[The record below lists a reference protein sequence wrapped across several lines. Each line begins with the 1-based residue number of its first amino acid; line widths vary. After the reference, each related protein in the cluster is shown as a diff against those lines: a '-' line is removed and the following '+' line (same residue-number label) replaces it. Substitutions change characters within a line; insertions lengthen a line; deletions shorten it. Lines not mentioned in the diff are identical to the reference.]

1 MKTSINILMTCLGVL
16 SALPSNAIATGWNP
30 AKLAN
35 IASPAA
41 TPVTPASGETIG
53 LAELLQGKTYGNI
66 TAPQDYTFSSS
77 AGEVKLVKGTPI
89 ANGIPL
95 GTVAAFKDLT
105 LKTAL
110 EAIESEIDADTMNAE
125 ELEFL
130 KEIPLKDLLTAD
142 PSLKTIKADVIGW
155 VAQGNKSLADIA
167 KTALGDKPLP
177 ESVLKATKIGQ
188 LGNIANTPFGKFPGA
203 EKLAISKFPGLP
215 KVPIAKTITAAVP
228 AANLPSGIHMVR
240 IDKVRTQEQG
250 NGVNPKIVTG
260 SDQRPKAQWTSAE
273 PVNVVEIRD
282 SLITNKTNL
291 VNGALMVDGSSQ
303 MIPGGNVPSPLQ
315 PTALAIP
322 GTNLAVSVHDL
333 DAKKGSARLQLN
345 MRLEFMFGLRT
356 AYFIPI
362 PISQTVTEKGKTTF
376 LFPLEI
382 LQPSP
387 VAVADVVKTP
397 VDKAALLN
405 PVKLTNV
412 DPQNVTTA
420 KSLVPPNNPV
430 VTNIANGN
438 IGIAVKTNA
447 FNPANEGV

>member
-1 MKTSINILMTCLGVL
+1 MQPLKVSINVVMTCLGVL
-16 SALPSNAIATGWNP
+16 STLPSNAIISTGGTPPLKSVVN
-30 AKLAN
+30 L
-35 IASPAA
+35 ASPAA
-41 TPVTPASGETIG
+41 TPANSETIG
-53 LAELLQGKTYGNI
+53 LSDLLQGKTYGNI
-66 TAPQDYTFSSS
+66 VAPQDYSFSSS
-77 AGEVKLVKGTPI
+77 AGEVKLLKGTPI

-95 GTVAAFKDLT
+95 ATVNAFKDFT
-105 LKTAL
+105 IKTAL
-110 EAIESEIDADTMNAE
+110 EAVESEIDPDTMNAE

-130 KEIPLKDLLTAD
+130 KEIVLKDLLTAD

-203 EKLAISKFPGLP
+203 DKLAISKFPGLP
-215 KVPIAKTITAAVP
+215 KVPIAKTITANIP
-228 AANLPSGIHMVR
+228 SANLPSGIHMVR
-240 IDKVRTQEQG
+240 IDKVRTQEKG
-250 NGVNPKIVTG
+250 DGVNPKIVTG
-260 SDQRPKAQWTSAE
+260 SDQRPKAQWASAD

-322 GTNLAVSVHDL
+322 GTNLAISVHDL
-333 DAKKGSARLQLN
+333 DAKKGSARMQLN

-362 PISQTVTEKGKTTF
+362 PLNSTLTEKGKTTF

-382 LQPSP
+382 PQPSP
-387 VAVADVVKTP
+387 VVAKVATTPADVATLV
-397 VDKAALLN
+397 N
-405 PVKLTNV
+405 PLKLTSTVPQSTPAVPNV
-412 DPQNVTTA
+412 A
-420 KSLVPPNNPV
+420 NNPIAA
-430 VTNIANGN
+430 NIANGN
-438 IGIAVKTNA
+438 LGVAVKTNA
-447 FNPANEGV
+447 INPANGV